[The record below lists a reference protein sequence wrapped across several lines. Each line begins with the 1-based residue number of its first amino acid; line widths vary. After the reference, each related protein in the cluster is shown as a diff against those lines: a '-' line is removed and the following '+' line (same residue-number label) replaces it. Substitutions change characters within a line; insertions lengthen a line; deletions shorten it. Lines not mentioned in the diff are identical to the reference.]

1 MEEPNGQRVTSAQV
15 YRALYE
21 VRGEMLEQFGLLNDR
36 MTQSDARTTQLTG
49 RVDEHISNHPSAKP
63 SLTHVGGITTIVSA
77 AVTAVIATVYGLIKR
92 GL

>member
-15 YRALYE
+15 YQALYE

-49 RVDEHISNHPSAKP
+49 RVDDHISNHPPAKP
-63 SLTHVGGITTIVSA
+63 NVARVSGISGVVA
-77 AVTAVIATVYGLIKR
+77 AVVTAATALIYGLIRR
-92 GL
+92 GI